1 MPAVSQT
8 ISNYHLGISK
18 QPDHKLIPGQLK
30 NIINGTPDLREGL
43 PKRLGSKRIG
53 SNPITT
59 GVSTGALA
67 GKIFSY
73 FRDET
78 EGSYIGVVRSTGKV
92 EMYSCN
98 DGTSKNVY
106 YANDDETYSAS
117 NSKHT
122 AITGYLAT
130 SDPKNIQTLT
140 INDTTFLTNTTKVVR
155 NVLGSD
161 DYPDTGGLYTRDVQH
176 TVAGNTHVNTTL
188 DYFTIPNHG
197 FLTGDPIKY
206 HADSTAI
213 GGLTT
218 NTTYYVIKVS
228 GDWFRLATTQT
239 LAVNNTHIDLTS
251 VAADTTHR
259 IAPHHQIS
267 ITLKE
272 HGFKRG
278 DRVSVK
284 YNNIPSGQTGFSDG
298 THTVHTVKDSDTFTL
313 WDNVVGTVAASSTQ
327 TVEVTP
333 LSNSRPDPH
342 FAYVDLLRTENG
354 RQYGLNLH
362 YTDPESN
369 DEVNRDLSLVTT
381 DIKVAT
387 RVKIKSNTQPSGN
400 ALNGTGHCPGIG
412 TQVFAVSAASSY
424 SSNSTTVSVKNS
436 SGTDITSGRDN
447 LIFRI
452 TALGQQGTSP
462 NGNFDDEHISDQEYC
477 CTYNNKL
484 DLLHGGEGWEEGD
497 EVTVKL
503 DQAET
508 TYNYTI
514 RIEAV
519 EISKVKASLK
529 AVRPEPT
536 PFDADTAVT
545 VDAILGGIQGELPDN
560 LQFPIKEGTGTAT
573 YYPRVEQI
581 GSGLYI
587 TVETITGTN
596 LPFTLTVQEK
606 DLMRVIQSEIDS
618 VDELPTQCKHGVV
631 VKIANSQQS
640 DEDDYYLRFEGENGN
655 DGPGGWHECAKPE
668 IAVSFNPAT
677 MPLILQRMADGHFL
691 LKQNT
696 WGKREVGD
704 DETNPFPTFLNNKI
718 NKVLFHRNRLAILSG
733 ENVILS
739 RPGDLAVPNFF
750 ANTALAVSAIDPID
764 ISTSS
769 TFPSD
774 IFEGIETAA
783 GLLLF
788 STNQQFLLAAD
799 AEVLN
804 PDTAKLRAISN
815 YNYDK
820 NIPPISLGTTIGY
833 VDNTG
838 AACRFMEIAGVQR
851 ETEPVIVES
860 SKLVSG
866 WLPKTIN
873 KMIVSPENG
882 IVLFHEEGT
891 SSKTFYGY
899 RYFSIGQER
908 QQQAW
913 FSWYFDTGVAGN
925 KGIKFSFIVDDGLYI
940 LDDDDFLGRVPL
952 VAPDSTNNA
961 EYLASSNVSDWN
973 LEETGFIK
981 YPIYLDNWTTI
992 AGGVYDAATN
1002 LTTFTN
1008 NQTTNGV
1015 TTTFTWHSYTSG
1027 VSSSTYPDGQK
1038 SEELWLEYSSGGD
1051 WVTVGKVIPIN
1062 SAKPAGLNT
1071 YTLQLNS
1078 GALALTNASFRLHQ
1092 PYNTSTET
1100 NSHMDTYGLTAV
1112 RYKTSSNST
1121 YSTLDMSNSSNH
1133 SSKSNAV
1140 GLASTSS
1147 NHTGNGST
1155 SQGGFNH
1162 TGDYLWFSSQYD
1174 GNKQDSRWVV
1184 LPNINVKDNDITKI
1198 EVDAFVG
1205 NDSNGGEYPDQAGTT
1220 TTGTTTT
1227 TGVMDVSGTYI
1238 YHPVSS
1244 SHPDADQFGLIQDV
1258 NKGVS
1263 FKVKGDWSGKTCFIG
1278 FGYTYHVSL
1287 PDIYYTQ
1294 QINQQTTKVDTQD
1307 YLVIQRVKFK
1317 AKGYGGITS
1326 SVITNTGDGPQYIPH
1341 YDINTRRSGDYKANL
1356 YVVED
1361 DADFTVPI
1369 YQKNKNILSFDL
1381 AQQQSV
1387 SHDIHHVGPFNLQS
1401 MTWEGTYSPKNYR
1414 RV

>member
-1 MPAVSQT
+1 MPAISQT
-8 ISNYHLGISK
+8 ISNYYLGISK
-18 QPDHKLIPGQLK
+18 QPDHKILPGQLK
-30 NIINGTPDLREGL
+30 DIINGTPDLTEGL

-59 GVSTGALA
+59 GNENGPLA

-78 EGSYIGVVRSTGKV
+78 EGAYIGVVRSNGQV

-106 YANDDETYSAS
+106 YTNDNEEYNAS
-117 NSKHT
+117 NTYHT
-122 AITGYLAT
+122 ALTGYLAT
-130 SDPKNIQTLT
+130 SDPTDIQTLT
-140 INDTTFLTNTTKVVR
+140 INDTTFLTNTTKVVS
-155 NVLGSD
+155 NVLGSAGSVN
-161 DYPDTGGLYTRDVQH
+161 YGTYSRDVQI

-188 DYFTIPNHG
+188 DYFTIASHG

-218 NTTYYVIKVS
+218 NTTYWVIKVS
-228 GDWFRLATTQT
+228 DDWFRLATTQT
-239 LAVNNTHIDLTS
+239 NAVNNTHIDFTS

-259 IAPHHQIS
+259 IAPHHQIT
-267 ITLKE
+267 IALQD

-278 DRVSVK
+278 DRVSVT
-284 YNNIPSGQTGFSDG
+284 YNNIPNGITGFVDG
-298 THTVHTVKDSDTFTL
+298 VHTVHTIKDNDNFTL
-313 WDNVVGTVAASSTQ
+313 WSSDVVGTVAADPSNQ
-327 TVEVTP
+327 TVLVIP
-333 LSNSRPDPH
+333 LSNSKPDPY

-369 DEVNRDLSLVTT
+369 DEVIRDLSLVTT
-381 DIKVAT
+381 DVKVAT
-387 RVKIKSNTQPSGN
+387 RAKIKSNTQDTSG
-400 ALNGTGHCPGIG
+400 GTGHCPGIG
-412 TQVFAVSAASSY
+412 TQVFAVTAASSY
-424 SSNSTTVSVKNS
+424 SSDSTTVSVKNS
-436 SGTDITSGRDN
+436 SGTDITSGKKN

-452 TALGQQGTSP
+452 TALGQQGSNP
-462 NGNFDDEHISDQEYC
+462 SGNFDDANISANEYT

-484 DLLHGGEGWEEGD
+484 DLLHGGEGWDEGD

-503 DQAET
+503 DQADT
-508 TYNYTI
+508 TYNFTI
-514 RIEAV
+514 RIESI
-519 EISKVKASLK
+519 ETSKVKANLK

-560 LQFPIKEGTGTAT
+560 LQFSIPEGTETAT

-581 GSGLYI
+581 GNGLYI
-587 TVETITGTN
+587 SVETLTGTN

-606 DLMRVIQSEIDS
+606 DLMRVIQSEISS
-618 VDELPTQCKHGVV
+618 VDELPTQCKHGVI
-631 VKIANSQQS
+631 VKVANTQKA
-640 DEDDYYLRFEGENGN
+640 DEDDYYLRFEGENGQ

-668 IAVSFNPAT
+668 IPVSFNPAT

-704 DETNPFPTFLNNKI
+704 DETNPFPTFLDNKI
-718 NKVLFHRNRLAILSG
+718 NKILFHRNRLAILSG

-750 ANTALAVSAIDPID
+750 ANTALAVSATDPID

-774 IFEGIETAA
+774 LFEGIETAA

-820 NIPPISLGTTIGY
+820 NVPPISLGTTIGY

-838 AACRFMEIAGVQR
+838 SSCRLMEIAQIQR
-851 ETEPVIVES
+851 EVEPNIVET
-860 SKLVSG
+860 SKIVSG

-873 KMIVSPENG
+873 KLIVSPENG
-882 IVLFHEEGT
+882 LIFLHEEGAA
-891 SSKTFYGY
+891 SNTFYGY
-899 RYFSIGQER
+899 RYFNQGQER
-908 QQQAW
+908 IQQAW
-913 FSWYFDTGVAGN
+913 FQWKFDTGVDDD
-925 KGIKFSFIVDDGLYI
+925 KGIKFSFIVDDHLYI
-940 LDDDDFLGRVPL
+940 LDDDDFLGKVPL
-952 VAPDSTNNA
+952 VPPDSTNNA
-961 EYLASSNVSDWN
+961 EYLASSYISDN
-973 LEETGFIK
+973 DSKI
-981 YPIYLDNWTTI
+981 YPMYLDNWTTI
-992 AGGVYDAATN
+992 GGGVYDATTG

-1027 VSSSTYPDGQK
+1027 ANSSVYPDGQK
-1038 SEELWLEYSSGGD
+1038 SEEIWLEYSNGND

-1062 SAKPAGLNT
+1062 NSAPAGLNT
-1071 YTLQLNS
+1071 YTIELS
-1078 GALALTNASFRLHQ
+1078 SDAKDLTSATFRLHQ
-1092 PYNTSTET
+1092 PYNTSQET
-1100 NSHMDTYGLTAV
+1100 NSHMDTYGITEI
-1112 RYKTSSNST
+1112 RYKTSSNNT
-1121 YSTLDMSNSSNH
+1121 FSTLDMTNPDNH
-1133 SSKSNAV
+1133 ASKSDAV
-1140 GLASTSS
+1140 GLASDSN

-1155 SQGGFNH
+1155 RFGGFNH
-1162 TGDYLWFSSQYD
+1162 TGDYLWFSSEYD
-1174 GNKQDSRWVV
+1174 GNKQDSRWLV
-1184 LPNINVKDNDITKI
+1184 LPSIAVKSNDITKI
-1198 EVDAFVG
+1198 EVDSFVG
-1205 NDSNGGEYPDQAGTT
+1205 NNSNGGEFPDQAGTST
-1220 TTGTTTT
+1220 T
-1227 TGVMDVSGTYI
+1227 DVAVTSGIVSVDGTYI
-1238 YHPVSS
+1238 YHP
-1244 SHPDADQFGLIQDV
+1244 ADGTHSTDQLALIQDI

-1263 FKVKGDWSGKTCFIG
+1263 FKVKGDWSGRTCFIG
-1278 FGYTYHVSL
+1278 FGYTYSVTF

-1294 QINQQTTKVDTQD
+1294 QTGPQTIKVDTQD
-1307 YLVIQRVKFK
+1307 YLVVQRTKIK
-1317 AKGYGGITS
+1317 SKGYGGITANI
-1326 SVITNTGDGPQYIPH
+1326 VTNTGDVSTGVELIQQH
-1341 YDINTRRSGDYKANL
+1341 SLNTRRTGDYKTNK
-1356 YVVED
+1356 YIVED

-1369 YQKNKNILSFDL
+1369 YQKNSNILSFDL
-1381 AQQQSV
+1381 TQDISTTRDN
-1387 SHDIHHVGPFNLQS
+1387 HDIGPFNLQS
-1401 MTWEGTYSPKNYR
+1401 MTWEGTYTPKNYR